1 MRPFHTF
8 LLALAFVVASAAA
21 VKAFTEAEAMEVFED
36 ADIFVEEVAAEDED
50 KKYDNEDDFL
60 GVDGVHL
67 LERKGDVVRFKKAS
81 YDELQ
86 IMCHKGKDDAVGCN
100 G

>member
-21 VKAFTEAEAMEVFED
+21 VKAFTEAEAMEVF
-36 ADIFVEEVAAEDED
+36 VEEVAAEDED
-50 KKYDNEDDFL
+50 EKYDNEDDFL

-67 LERKGDVVRFKKAS
+67 LERKGDVVRFKEAS